1 VKKILSAYPRL
12 ESERKDVKFDA
23 CYIDDGKVGF
33 SLNINAFKIGVKCY
47 IVYVIAFEIINFFTG
62 LGIGGIDAGTKY
74 LGYFMA
80 ISGVLVLFF
89 VPIVGTIIAISFN
102 MLSSQIMALFSV
114 LHNAWID
121 VMINAMTIVAGTCIQ
136 VFAVA
141 WFINIMTSCSKLIF
155 GNKKI

>member
-1 VKKILSAYPRL
+1 MDKNIKSNT
-12 ESERKDVKFDA
+12 
-23 CYIDDGKVGF
+23 CYINDGKIGF
-33 SLNINAFKIGVKCY
+33 SFNINAFKNGVKCY
-47 IVYVIAFEIINFFTG
+47 VTYVVSFGIINFFTG
-62 LGIGGIDAGTKY
+62 LGVGGIDASIKY

-141 WFINIMTSCSKLIF
+141 WFISIMTSCSKLIF
-155 GNKKI
+155 GNKKIR